1 MITDIFVTLIYDLF
15 MFFLGGYEP
24 LHFNID
30 TTVFRT
36 FSDFLA
42 FIFYILPINGLL
54 PIVTIVVGITM
65 FRVIISVIK
74 TIWDLLPIL

>member
-1 MITDIFVTLIYDLF
+1 MITDAVINIIYDIF
-15 MFFLGGYEP
+15 MFLLGGYQP
-24 LHFNID
+24 LAFNMD

-42 FIFYILPINGLL
+42 FIFYILPVQGLL
-54 PIVTIVVGITM
+54 PIVTIFVSIMM
-65 FRVIISVIK
+65 FRIVISVIK

>member
-1 MITDIFVTLIYDLF
+1 MITDSVISLAYDIF

-24 LHFNID
+24 LTFNID

-36 FSDFLA
+36 FTDFLA
-42 FIFYILPINGLL
+42 FIFYILPVGGLM
-54 PIVTIVVGITM
+54 PIVTIFMGIMM
-65 FRVIISVIK
+65 FRIVISVIK

>member
-36 FSDFLA
+36 FTDFLA

>member
-1 MITDIFVTLIYDLF
+1 MITDIVINLIYNLF
-15 MFFLGGYEP
+15 MFFLGGFEP
-24 LHFNID
+24 LTFNID

-42 FIFYILPINGLL
+42 FIFYILPIDGLL
-54 PIVTIVVGITM
+54 PIVTIFIGLM
-65 FRVIISVIK
+65 LFRIIISVIK

>member
-1 MITDIFVTLIYDLF
+1 MISDIFITLIYDLF

>member
-1 MITDIFVTLIYDLF
+1 MITDIIINLIYDIF
-15 MFFLGGYEP
+15 MFFLGGFEP
-24 LHFNID
+24 LTFNID

-42 FIFYILPINGLL
+42 FIFYILPIDGLL
-54 PIVTIVVGITM
+54 PIVTIFTGLM
-65 FRVIISVIK
+65 LFRIIISVIK

>member
-1 MITDIFVTLIYDLF
+1 MITDMMINLIYSIF
-15 MFFLGGYEP
+15 MFLLGGYQP
-24 LHFNID
+24 LTFNID

-42 FIFYILPINGLL
+42 FIFYILPMKGLL
-54 PIVTIVVGITM
+54 PIITIFAALMM
-65 FRVIISVIK
+65 FRIVISVIK

>member
-1 MITDIFVTLIYDLF
+1 MITDALITLIYDAF
-15 MFFLGGYEP
+15 MYFLGGYEP
-24 LHFNID
+24 LQFNID

-42 FIFYILPINGLL
+42 FIFYILPIDGLL
-54 PIVTIVVGITM
+54 PIVTIFISLMV
-65 FRVIISVIK
+65 FRIIISVVK

>member
-1 MITDIFVTLIYDLF
+1 MITDAVINIIYDIF
-15 MFFLGGYEP
+15 MFLLGGYQP
-24 LHFNID
+24 LAFNMD

-42 FIFYILPINGLL
+42 FIFYILPIQGLL
-54 PIVTIVVGITM
+54 PIVTIFVSIMM
-65 FRVIISVIK
+65 FRIVISVIK

>member
-30 TTVFRT
+30 TTVFKT

-65 FRVIISVIK
+65 FRVIIRVIK
-74 TIWDLLPIL
+74 TIWGVLPIL

>member
-1 MITDIFVTLIYDLF
+1 MITDSVISLAYDIF

-24 LHFNID
+24 LTFNID

-36 FSDFLA
+36 FTDFLA
-42 FIFYILPINGLL
+42 FIFYILPVSGLM
-54 PIVTIVVGITM
+54 PIVTIFMGIMM
-65 FRVIISVIK
+65 FRIVISVIK

>member
-1 MITDIFVTLIYDLF
+1 MITDAIINLVYDIF
-15 MFFLGGYEP
+15 MFLLGGYEP
-24 LHFNID
+24 LTFNID

-42 FIFYILPINGLL
+42 FIFYILPVDGLM
-54 PIVTIVVGITM
+54 PMVGIFMGIMTFRIVVSI
-65 FRVIISVIK
+65 IK